1 MQVARW
7 SAEANQ
13 GRRAVLPAYA
23 IILGVRGAA
32 EKMRRRQVD
41 GFINLYSLR
50 HRCAL
55 RSHPSH
61 SPHARILHP
70 HCTRCATPKSSL
82 STALYLLLLRHQ
94 QRRQHRHK
102 RCESDSCSSSR
113 IAVAVTLTVTVTITN
128 QPHTSTQV
136 LAAGV
141 SDASDA
147 SDALP
152 AVSIASNLAQV
163 SDSGSDSDSGSGS
176 TPSTSPSLA
185 PRRTRA
191 ARKVGAGMG
200 GEARQGALLEG
211 WAGLGGRGG
220 RGCRA
225 TLTTA
230 PRCACAIRREL
241 SGQRG
246 DAAGALFFAVWQ
258 LLCVGLCSQ
267 RPG

>member
-1 MQVARW
+1 MQRPIKAGGLYCRPMRSYWVSVA
-7 SAEANQ
+7 Q
-13 GRRAVLPAYA
+13 
-23 IILGVRGAA
+23 
-32 EKMRRRQVD
+32 RRRCGDVRSMASSTSTHC
-41 GFINLYSLR
+41 GIGV
-50 HRCAL
+50 RCAL
-55 RSHPSH
+55 THHTRLTRASCTHIARAAPPPNHHYQPPSTFYF
-61 SPHARILHP
+61 SGINRGDNIDTKGAKAI
-70 HCTRCATPKSSL
+70 AV
-82 STALYLLLLRHQ
+82 AVAV
-94 QRRQHRHK
+94 
-102 RCESDSCSSSR
+102 
-113 IAVAVTLTVTVTITN
+113 AVAVTLTVTVTITN

-163 SDSGSDSDSGSGS
+163 SESGSDSDSGSGS

-230 PRCACAIRREL
+230 PRCACAIRGQL